1 MGNKE
6 DLLSLFEWIPWTAT
20 LVGRALTL
28 AILLGEQQLL
38 DVLMKFGPDVTQEIT
53 IYYHDSEM
61 DTGIRGIYTPL
72 QAAVK
77 HQFVQ
82 VATELAKSADVATA
96 LQIASL
102 RGYIGIVQLLDL
114 GADVNEGPAKRNGRT
129 ALQGAAEYG
138 RIDMLHMLL
147 DKGPLVVGDAKRS
160 YHKAV
165 DLAERNGHMAAAK
178 ILRHFRR
185 TVEPSLS

>member
-1 MGNKE
+1 
-6 DLLSLFEWIPWTAT
+6 
-20 LVGRALTL
+20 
-28 AILLGEQQLL
+28 
-38 DVLMKFGPDVTQEIT
+38 
-53 IYYHDSEM
+53 
-61 DTGIRGIYTPL
+61 
-72 QAAVK
+72 
-77 HQFVQ
+77 
-82 VATELAKSADVATA
+82 

-129 ALQGAAEYG
+129 ALQGAAEYSC
-138 RIDMLHMLL
+138 IDMLHMLL